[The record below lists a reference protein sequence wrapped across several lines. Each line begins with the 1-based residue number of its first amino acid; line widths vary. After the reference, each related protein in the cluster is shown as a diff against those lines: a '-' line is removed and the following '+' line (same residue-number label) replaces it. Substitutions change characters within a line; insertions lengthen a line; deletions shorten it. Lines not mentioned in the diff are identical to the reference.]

1 MYRLGN
7 GTANAGYFSSDWD
20 MTINA
25 SILILKDSIHLRSR
39 RGKMWAFVRLLG
51 IPVSV
56 GNLQNV

>member
-1 MYRLGN
+1 MYKLGN

-25 SILILKDSIHLRSR
+25 SLLILKDSIHFHSR
-39 RGKMWAFVRLLG
+39 RGKIWSFERLLG

>member
-25 SILILKDSIHLRSR
+25 SILILKDSIHFHSR
-39 RGKMWAFVRLLG
+39 RGIMWSYEKLLG
-51 IPVSV
+51 IPVPV

>member
-25 SILILKDSIHLRSR
+25 SILILKDSINLRSR
-39 RGKMWAFVRLLG
+39 RGKMWLFVRLLG

-56 GNLQNV
+56 ENLQYV

>member
-1 MYRLGN
+1 MNRLGN

-20 MTINA
+20 MAINA

-39 RGKMWAFVRLLG
+39 RGKMWSVVRLLG